1 MVIGNAVQW
10 LKARLQSI
18 PPHRRLLAIV
28 VLGMLLLGTLIVL
41 DEMVIRG
48 GLLDLTGPI
57 RDVPIYRERTQTVL
71 DGKWLYRD
79 LQIESPPLI
88 VYLMLPPQI
97 AGGSDLAYEVYF
109 SIFIM
114 FTACAL
120 YLGLRRWDD
129 LKAFQASLLFLVLP
143 FGTVECTIGIQ
154 DDSIAIF
161 LFLISV
167 LLALNG
173 RTRATVVSIAVGVW
187 TKMFNVLFYPV
198 YLLNARSK
206 KEALIDLGI
215 IAAVSFLIAL
225 PFLIVAPIAFLSF
238 PSYYFLG
245 SGARPTGG
253 VSIWDFLYAGGIH
266 IPGIVLLALSLAAI
280 AGSLYY
286 VHKKRLGILEGSL
299 LVLMAFLVIYARSGA
314 VYFAIPGA
322 LLLIWGVDDRR
333 IALRTLV
340 AYGPIITST
349 AFSASTFR
357 EVPVID
363 FWWSWIVGFALS
375 LTGMLLLVD
384 ATRLALKKKPFTSL
398 TRDAREA

>member
-1 MVIGNAVQW
+1 LVIGNALQW
-10 LKARLQSI
+10 LKVRLQAI
-18 PPHRRLLAIV
+18 PPHRRLLTIV
-28 VLGMLLLGTLIVL
+28 VIGILLLGTLIVL

-48 GLLDLTGPI
+48 GLIDLTGPI
-57 RDVPIYRERTQTVL
+57 RDVPLYRERTQTVL
-71 DGKWLYRD
+71 DGKWLYRE
-79 LQIESPPLI
+79 LPIESPPLI

-109 SIFIM
+109 SMFII

-129 LKAFQASLLFLVLP
+129 CKAFQVGLLFVILP
-143 FGTVECTIGIQ
+143 FGSVECTIGIQ

-161 LFLISV
+161 LFLASV

-173 RTRATVVSIAVGVW
+173 RTRATAVSIAVGVL

-198 YLLNARSK
+198 YLLNAKSK
-206 KEALIDLGI
+206 REALVDLGI
-215 IAAVSFLIAL
+215 IATASFLIAL
-225 PFLIVAPIAFLSF
+225 PFLIVAPMAFLSF

-245 SGARPTGG
+245 SDARPTGG

-266 IPGIVLLALSLAAI
+266 IPGMVLLALSVTAI

-286 VHKKRLGILEGSL
+286 VHKRKLGILEGSL

-333 IALRTLV
+333 IALRTLI
-340 AYGPIITST
+340 AYVPIIAST
-349 AFSASTFR
+349 AFSASTIR

-363 FWWSWIVGFALS
+363 FWWSWIAGFALS

-384 ATRLALKKKPFTSL
+384 AARLALKKRPFTSPPKN
-398 TRDAREA
+398 AGEA